1 MTRFGLGIASD
12 GTRAVLLRRGTI
24 VWRDEER
31 CRGDEC
37 PVDTIPRLLGR
48 APLGRVGRPRV
59 VAAIGPAWVQ
69 LRRLAGLPA
78 TGVARHVLSAA
89 VSANAGRYFLG
100 SGVTQRTPELIAE
113 GGWWWG
119 AAFEEPTVTAVGE
132 ACRRAGCRLEGCVP
146 SAWVVR
152 EAGGEGT
159 HRWRDG
165 EILIELTIR
174 RAALASVRRVKLEES
189 ALPCPSAP
197 PTPEIPRSADAIAAA
212 RAEPLTSMFLRVDDQ
227 GSRRRRARVLLAVW
241 TIACAGA
248 CLLAPALGAMH
259 ARRSAEAT
267 LAMVET
273 NAEEVRRVSRELS
286 EVSETL
292 DHVARF
298 ANSRRSMLGLLADLG
313 QVLPESTAI
322 ASLRVDSA
330 AGTLIALS
338 ASGADMMPAL
348 AESRSLEAP
357 QLVGAIT
364 PDMAGGARLQ
374 RLTLR
379 FRWRRGVASR

>member
-1 MTRFGLGIASD
+1 MTRFGLGVASD
-12 GTRAVLLRRGTI
+12 STRAVLLRRGTI
-24 VWRDEER
+24 IWRDEER
-31 CRGDEC
+31 CRGDES

-48 APLGRVGRPRV
+48 APLGCVGRPRV

-78 TGVARHVLSAA
+78 NGVDRDILSAT

-100 SGVTQRTPELIAE
+100 SGVAQRTPALIAE

-119 AAFEEPTVTAVGE
+119 AAFEEPTVAAVSE

-174 RAALASVRRVKLEES
+174 RAALRLVRRVKLEES
-189 ALPCPSAP
+189 PPPCASAP
-197 PTPEIPRSADAIAAA
+197 PTPEIPRAADATAAA
-212 RAEPLTSMFLRVDDQ
+212 RAEPLTSMFLRVDHR
-227 GSRRRRARVLLAVW
+227 GSRRRRARVLLAGW

-248 CLLAPALGAMH
+248 CLLAPALGAVH
-259 ARRSAEAT
+259 ARRSAEAR
-267 LAMVET
+267 LAVVET
-273 NAEEVRRVSRELS
+273 NADEVRRVSRELS

-330 AGTLIALS
+330 GGTLIALS
-338 ASGADMMPAL
+338 ASGADMVPAL
-348 AESRSLEAP
+348 AESSSLDGP

-364 PDMAGGARLQ
+364 PDVAGEPRLQ

-379 FRWRRGVASR
+379 FRWRRGVVSR